1 MALKGITPTSTA
13 NCPRRIDS
21 LNMNRPKKEIRILL
35 SLTLCSVVFLGGCAW
50 HSYAYT
56 RAIRQVTGDKLR
68 THTIIP
74 ANGALAGYQVLE
86 VKKLDNL
93 VLDRIP
99 PQVQKYIDDKIYGEL
114 KSSKLFA
121 EVNREGY
128 EFIVEDPTVPATP
141 KPTLVF
147 EGAIDDYD
155 PGYRGLRFLE
165 LGFNHSVVTIRFQL
179 RDKQSGEIL
188 SSTSITAQNDTP
200 TGSTEGA
207 VNKVVK
213 KIKKIIRAQVQVR

>member
-1 MALKGITPTSTA
+1 
-13 NCPRRIDS
+13 
-21 LNMNRPKKEIRILL
+21 MNRPKREIGVLL
-35 SLTLCSVVFLGGCAW
+35 ALALASVVFQGGCAW
-50 HSYAYT
+50 RSYAYS
-56 RAIRQVTGDKLR
+56 RAIRQVTGDKMR
-68 THTIIP
+68 THTIVA
-74 ANGALAGYQVLE
+74 ANGTLAGYQVLE

-128 EFIVEDPTVPATP
+128 EFIIEDQTASATP
-141 KPTLVF
+141 KPTIVF

-155 PGYRGLRFLE
+155 PGYRGLRFIE

-200 TGSTEGA
+200 TGSTKSG
-207 VNKVVK
+207 VNKIAK
-213 KIKKIIRAQVQVR
+213 RIKKIVQAQVQGR